1 MTAWSRAVGDDG
13 ETFVYADEGSGPL
26 VILLHGFPDTPH
38 GWGPAAK
45 ALTEAGYR
53 VVRPW
58 LRGYH
63 PDTLV
68 EGRPYDLVTIS
79 SDPIR
84 LLDALGERKAVLGG
98 HDWGSMMVFG
108 AAALH
113 PDRLRAVVPVALPH
127 PQLLPRDPR
136 TMWAARH
143 FFALR
148 TPWAESRARWAD
160 FAYFEH
166 LYRRWAPRWRG
177 PDRDATL
184 AEAKAALFD
193 DRALSGALDYY
204 RALRPGGVPEL
215 TRDSPVPGLVVA
227 DTTDI
232 DLDVFE
238 RSAGMLGEGS
248 ETLAFE
254 GAGHWPHREFETE
267 FHERLISF
275 LENLP
280 VTSR

>member
-1 MTAWSRAVGDDG
+1 MTAWSRAVGADG

-26 VILLHGFPDTPH
+26 VVLLHGFPDTPF
-38 GWGPAAK
+38 GWEPAAN
-45 ALTEAGYR
+45 ALVEAGYR

-63 PDTLV
+63 PDTVV
-68 EGRPYDLVTIS
+68 EGRSYDLVTIS

-84 LLDALGERKAVLGG
+84 LLDALGERVAVLGG

-127 PQLLPRDPR
+127 PSLLPRDPR

-148 TPWAESRARWAD
+148 MPWAEASAKRDD
-160 FAYFEH
+160 FAYFER
-166 LYRRWAPRWRG
+166 LYRRWAPGWRG
-177 PDRDATL
+177 PERDATL
-184 AEAKAALFD
+184 AEAKAAFAD
-193 DRALSGALDYY
+193 DRALAGAIDYY
-204 RALRPGGVPEL
+204 RALRPADAPEL
-215 TRDSPVPGLVVA
+215 IRESPVPGLVVG

-232 DLDVFE
+232 DLEAFE
-238 RSAGMLGEGS
+238 RSAAMLGDGS
-248 ETLAFE
+248 AAVAFE
-254 GAGHWPHREFETE
+254 GAGHWPHREFESE
-267 FHERLISF
+267 FLERLLDF
-275 LENLP
+275 LQKQ
-280 VTSR
+280 S